1 MKVEVKKV
9 DALRRELS
17 IEVPRDRV
25 TAAMDE
31 IYKEIGKY
39 AKVKGFRPG
48 KVPRDLLV
56 SSHGKM
62 AQEETIKKLIPQAY
76 HEGVTKEQLNP
87 IDLPE
92 ITNVALKDGILSF
105 KATLDIRPEVKTG
118 DYKGIKVTPL
128 STKVTDDDVNKTLE
142 FFKKGRGDGKE
153 VTIDDAF
160 AHGMGFPS
168 LDEFKKA
175 LTRQLEFDKDRQNR
189 IELENQIVDHLL
201 KHAKLIV
208 PQSMVK
214 RQYEYRLNETLRRL
228 KSQGMADDEIKKKE
242 EEISKALGEAV
253 ERDVKVFL
261 ILEEIAKIEKI
272 EVTSKEENLPVKVME
287 LLLKEAKWEE
297 PKEVKDVSEAKK
309 DKKS

>member
-17 IEVPRDRV
+17 IEVPRERV

-48 KVPRDLLV
+48 KVPRDLLI

-62 AQEETIKKLIPQAY
+62 AHEETIKKLIPAAY
-76 HEGVTKEQLNP
+76 HEGITKEQLNP

-92 ITNVALKDGILSF
+92 ISDVALKDGILTF
-105 KATLDIRPEVKTG
+105 KATLDIRPEIKTG

-128 STKVTDDDVNKTLE
+128 SIKVTEEDINKTLE

-168 LDEFKKA
+168 LEEFKKA

-201 KHAKLIV
+201 KHAKLVV
-208 PQSMVK
+208 PQSLVK
-214 RQYEYRLNETLRRL
+214 RQFEYRLNETLRRL
-228 KSQGMADDEIKKKE
+228 KSQGMGEEELKKKE
-242 EEISKALGEAV
+242 EAIAKDLNEVV

-261 ILEEIAKIEKI
+261 VLEEIAKLERIEA
-272 EVTSKEENLPVKVME
+272 TSKEDSLPVKVME

-297 PKEVKDVSEAKK
+297 PKEVKEITEAK
-309 DKKS
+309 DKK

>member
-17 IEVPRDRV
+17 IEVPRERV
-25 TAAMDE
+25 SAAMEE

-39 AKVKGFRPG
+39 AAIKGFRPG
-48 KVPRDLLV
+48 KVPRNLLV
-56 SSHGKM
+56 NSHGKI
-62 AQEETIKKLIPQAY
+62 AQEETIKKLVPQAY
-76 HEGVTKEQLNP
+76 HEGITKENLSP

-92 ITNVALKDGILSF
+92 ISQVALKEGILTF
-105 KATLDIRPEVKTG
+105 VATLDIRPEIKTG
-118 DYKGIKVTPL
+118 DYKSIKVTPL
-128 STKVTDDDVNKTLE
+128 ATKVTEEDINKTLE

-153 VTIDDAF
+153 VTIDDVF

-168 LDEFKKA
+168 LEEFKKA

-189 IELENQIVDHLL
+189 TELENQIVDHLL

-208 PQSMVK
+208 PQSLVK
-214 RQYEYRLNETLRRL
+214 RQFDHRLNETLHRL
-228 KSQGMADDEIKKKE
+228 KSQGMGEEELKKKE
-242 EEISKALGEAV
+242 DEIAKSLNEVV

-261 ILEEIAKIEKI
+261 VLEEIAKIEKI
-272 EVTSKEENLPVKVME
+272 EVTSNSESLPVKVME

-297 PKEVKDVSEAKK
+297 AKEIPAPKEEKK
-309 DKKS
+309 DKK